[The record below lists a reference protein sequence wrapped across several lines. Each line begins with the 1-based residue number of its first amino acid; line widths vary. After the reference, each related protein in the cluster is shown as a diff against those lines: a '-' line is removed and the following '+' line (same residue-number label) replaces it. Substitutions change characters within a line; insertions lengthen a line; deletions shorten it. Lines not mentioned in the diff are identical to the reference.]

1 MWVIFVCVLYS
12 VVFAYGEEEDTVLV
26 KLVVSSPIIV
36 ESAAFCFG
44 SVASTIPKLRPIKFG
59 LLG

>member
-1 MWVIFVCVLYS
+1 M
-12 VVFAYGEEEDTVLV
+12 FAYGEEEDIVLV
-26 KLVVSSPIIV
+26 KLVVSRPIIV

-59 LLG
+59 LLV